1 VFRWIEGRMP
11 TELYANFTVRFGR
24 DSVMP
29 EPRLREL
36 VARFHFSVANLNY
49 RLLGEGDQFEYRMV
63 MRTLKAENVRLLAEA
78 LNADPGVIEYRIS
91 PTSD

>member
-1 VFRWIEGRMP
+1 
-11 TELYANFTVRFGR
+11 
-24 DSVMP
+24 
-29 EPRLREL
+29 
-36 VARFHFSVANLNY
+36 
-49 RLLGEGDQFEYRMV
+49 MV